1 MKVRMVGWRE
11 GGIEKVGKELRSER
25 RRYIDGLNDQQVVF
39 WGGQIQRGE
48 RRLAYSLQNE
58 SWTGTMPTQ

>member
-11 GGIEKVGKELRSER
+11 GGIEKVGKELRLEKG
-25 RRYIDGLNDQQVVF
+25 RYIDGLNDQRVAF
-39 WGGQIQRGE
+39 WGGQNYRGE